1 MNIDGLQ
8 ELTLSRTTSRT
19 KPDPTQSMQSINWKN
34 EWFPIEDATYLNFA
48 AHAAIP
54 RMALNAVRASVAAK
68 SQPHIVDDQSFFSVA
83 RSLRQTLA
91 TLIGASRDDIALMS
105 GAGAGLATIAY
116 ALKWSAG
123 DEVIIAGGEFP
134 AHYATWK
141 PMEAREGIK
150 LQITHPQGQFI
161 QCSDLIAAMTPRT
174 RVISVSHVRFD
185 DGSMLDA
192 SSLSAACKRNG
203 TLLVLDVSQS
213 CGAIP
218 MDVRSLGADFIVCA
232 GYKYLLGPFGTGFLW
247 MKPQNADLLRPGPY
261 NWLSQDVESFTRLNF
276 VDPGPA
282 RTLSRWDAAETS
294 SLYNF
299 NITVMEASLKF
310 VLNASPTVIHDHNQ
324 ALISYLFER
333 LPDGYRLAS
342 PRQAAQRGVFGCI
355 EVDSRSNTESVYQT
369 LRDERFVVALREGR
383 IRVAPHLLNSTQD
396 IDRLLVSLSRA
407 WKGLTHV
414 DH

>member
-1 MNIDGLQ
+1 M
-8 ELTLSRTTSRT
+8 TTR
-19 KPDPTQSMQSINWKN
+19 QSNDWKN

-54 RMALNAVRASVAAK
+54 RVALNAVQASVAAK
-68 SQPHIVDDQSFFSVA
+68 RRPHLVDDRSFFFVA
-83 RSLRQTLA
+83 ANLRQTLA
-91 TLIGASRDDIALMS
+91 TLIGASQDDIALTT

-150 LQITHPQGQFI
+150 VQITHPQDQFI
-161 QCSDLIAAMTPRT
+161 QSGDLIAAMTPRT

-185 DGSMLDA
+185 DGSILDA
-192 SSLSAACKRNG
+192 SSLAAACKRNG

-218 MDVRSLGADFIVCA
+218 MDVSSLGADFIVCA
-232 GYKYLLGPFGTGFLW
+232 GYKYLLSPWGTGFLW
-247 MKPQNADLLRPGPY
+247 AKPENADLLRPGPY
-261 NWLSQDVESFTRLNF
+261 NWLSQDVETFARLNY
-276 VDPGPA
+276 VDPRPA
-282 RTLSRWDAAETS
+282 RTLSRWDAAEAS
-294 SLYNF
+294 SIYNF
-299 NITVMEASLKF
+299 NLTIMEASARF
-310 VLNASPTVIHDHNQ
+310 VLNATPALIHDHNQ
-324 ALISYLFER
+324 TLIDYFFER

-342 PRQAAQRGVFGCI
+342 PRQASHRGVFGCI
-355 EVDSRSNTESVYQT
+355 EVGSRSDTESLYQT
-369 LRDERFVVALREGR
+369 LRGERFVVALREGK

-396 IDRLLVSLSRA
+396 MDRLLASLVKARR
-407 WKGLTHV
+407 GVTHV

>member
-1 MNIDGLQ
+1 MIRKQPID
-8 ELTLSRTTSRT
+8 
-19 KPDPTQSMQSINWKN
+19 WKD
-34 EWFPIEDATYLNFA
+34 EWYPIEDATYLNFA

-54 RMALNAVRASVAAK
+54 RVALNAVQASVAAK
-68 SQPHIVDDQSFFSVA
+68 RRPHIVDDQSFFSVA

-91 TLIGASRDDIALMS
+91 TLIGASQDDIALTN
-105 GAGAGLATIAY
+105 GAGAGLAMIAY
-116 ALKWSAG
+116 ALKWSAD

-150 LQITHPQGQFI
+150 VQITHPQDQFM
-161 QCSDLIAAMTPRT
+161 QAGDLIAAMTPRT

-185 DGSMLDA
+185 DGSILDA
-192 SSLSAACKRNG
+192 SSLAAACKRNG

-232 GYKYLLGPFGTGFLW
+232 GYKYLLSPWGTGFLW
-247 MKPQNADLLRPGPY
+247 SKPENVDLLRPGPY
-261 NWLSQDVESFTRLNF
+261 NWLSQDVESFARLNY
-276 VDPGPA
+276 VDPRPA
-282 RTLSRWDAAETS
+282 RTLSRWDAAEAS
-294 SLYNF
+294 SIYNF
-299 NITVMEASLKF
+299 NLTVMEASARF
-310 VLNASPTVIHDHNQ
+310 VLNATPALIHDHNQ
-324 ALISYLFER
+324 SLINYFFER

-342 PRQAAQRGVFGCI
+342 PRLASHRGVFGCI
-355 EVDSRSNTESVYQT
+355 EVGSRSNTESLYQL
-369 LRDERFVVALREGR
+369 LRDEQFVVALREGK

-396 IDRLLVSLSRA
+396 MDRLLVSLAKVR
-407 WKGLTHV
+407 KGVAHV

>member
-1 MNIDGLQ
+1 MIRKQPID
-8 ELTLSRTTSRT
+8 
-19 KPDPTQSMQSINWKN
+19 WKD
-34 EWFPIEDATYLNFA
+34 EWYPIEDATYLNFA

-54 RMALNAVRASVAAK
+54 RVALNAVQASVAAK
-68 SQPHIVDDQSFFSVA
+68 RRPHIVDDQSFFSVA

-91 TLIGASRDDIALMS
+91 TLIGASEDDIALTS

-150 LQITHPQGQFI
+150 VQITHPQVQFM
-161 QCSDLIAAMTPRT
+161 QSGDLIAAMTPRT

-185 DGSMLDA
+185 DGSILDA
-192 SSLSAACKRNG
+192 SSLAAACKRNG

-232 GYKYLLGPFGTGFLW
+232 GYKYLLSPWGTGFLW
-247 MKPQNADLLRPGPY
+247 AKPENADLLRPGPY
-261 NWLSQDVESFTRLNF
+261 NWLSQDVESFARLNY
-276 VDPGPA
+276 VDPRPA
-282 RTLSRWDAAETS
+282 RTLSRWDTAQAS
-294 SLYNF
+294 SIYNF
-299 NITVMEASLKF
+299 NLSVMEASARF
-310 VLNASPTVIHDHNQ
+310 VLNATPALIHDHNQ
-324 ALISYLFER
+324 SLISYFFER

-342 PRQAAQRGVFGCI
+342 PRQASHRGVFGCI
-355 EVDSRSNTESVYQT
+355 EVGSRSDTESLYQT
-369 LRDERFVVALREGR
+369 LRDEQFVVALREGK

-396 IDRLLVSLSRA
+396 MDRLLVSLAKAR
-407 WKGLTHV
+407 KGVTHV

>member
-1 MNIDGLQ
+1 MGPATPVAR
-8 ELTLSRTTSRT
+8 EHMMA
-19 KPDPTQSMQSINWKN
+19 MQSIDWKN

-54 RMALNAVRASVAAK
+54 RVALNAVRASVAAK
-68 SQPHIVDDQSFFSVA
+68 RRPHIVDDQSFFSVT
-83 RSLRQTLA
+83 RSLRQSLA
-91 TLIGASRDDIALMS
+91 TLIGASQEDIALTS

-116 ALKWSAG
+116 ALNWSAG

-161 QCSDLIAAMTPRT
+161 QSGDLIAAMTPRT

-185 DGSMLDA
+185 DGSILDV
-192 SSLSAACKRNG
+192 SSLAAACKSNG

-213 CGAIP
+213 CGAVP

-232 GYKYLLGPFGTGFLW
+232 AYKYLLSPFGTGFLW
-247 MKPQNADLLRPGPY
+247 VKPQNAALLRPGPY
-261 NWLSQDVESFTRLNF
+261 NWLSQDVDSFACLNY

-282 RTLSRWDAAETS
+282 RTLSRWDAAEAS
-294 SLYNF
+294 SIYNF
-299 NITVMEASLKF
+299 NLPVMEASLKF
-310 VLNASPTVIHDHNQ
+310 VLNATPTLIHDHNQ

-342 PRQAAQRGVFGCI
+342 PRQASQRGVFGCI
-355 EVDSRSNTESVYQT
+355 EVGSRRNTQSLYET

-383 IRVAPHLLNSTQD
+383 IRVAPHLLNCTQD
-396 IDRLLVSLSRA
+396 MDRLLVVMERA
-407 WKGLTHV
+407 RKEATYVH
-414 DH
+414 H

>member
-1 MNIDGLQ
+1 M
-8 ELTLSRTTSRT
+8 TA
-19 KPDPTQSMQSINWKN
+19 MQSIDWKD

-54 RMALNAVRASVAAK
+54 RVALNAVQASVAAK
-68 SQPHIVDDQSFFSVA
+68 RRPHIVDDRSFFFVA
-83 RSLRQTLA
+83 ANLRQTLA
-91 TLIGASRDDIALMS
+91 TLIGASQDDIALTT

-150 LQITHPQGQFI
+150 VQITHPQDQFI
-161 QCSDLIAAMTPRT
+161 QSGDLIAAMTPRT

-185 DGSMLDA
+185 DGSILDA
-192 SSLSAACKRNG
+192 SSLAAACKRNG

-218 MDVRSLGADFIVCA
+218 MDVGNLGADFIVCA
-232 GYKYLLGPFGTGFLW
+232 GYKYLLSPWGTGFLW
-247 MKPQNADLLRPGPY
+247 AKPENADLLRPGPY
-261 NWLSQDVESFTRLNF
+261 NWLSQDVETFARLNY
-276 VDPGPA
+276 VDPRPA
-282 RTLSRWDAAETS
+282 RTLSRWDAAQAS
-294 SLYNF
+294 SIYNF
-299 NITVMEASLKF
+299 NLTVMEASARF
-310 VLNASPTVIHDHNQ
+310 VLNATPALIHDHNQ
-324 ALISYLFER
+324 SLIDYFFER

-342 PRQAAQRGVFGCI
+342 PRQASHRGVFGCI
-355 EVDSRSNTESVYQT
+355 EVGSRGDTESLYQT
-369 LRDERFVVALREGR
+369 LRDERFVVALREGKIR
-383 IRVAPHLLNSTQD
+383 IAPHLLNSTQD
-396 IDRLLVSLSRA
+396 MDRLLVSLAKAR
-407 WKGLTHV
+407 KGVAHV